1 MRTTVSLDD
10 QLLRRA
16 KERAA
21 SQGRTLSEVVADAL
35 RVHLAEKPE
44 SRRQVILPT
53 FGGSGLRPGV
63 DLDDMAALVALL
75 DEGSHAAR

>member
-10 QLLRRA
+10 HLLRRA
-16 KERAA
+16 KEHAA

-44 SRRQVILPT
+44 SPRLVILPT

-63 DLDDMAALVALL
+63 DLDDKAALVALF